1 MIDPITI
8 IGLISGIIAFV
19 DHGFKVVSGTKN
31 VRDSV
36 HGTTAE
42 VRELDLILEEVR
54 SSNNLAR
61 QQHSSGEKLSSGE
74 SNILAMV
81 EQCEKL
87 ASALRSRN

>member
-1 MIDPITI
+1 MNDPITI
-8 IGLISGIIAFV
+8 IGLVSGIITFV
-19 DHGFKVVSGTKN
+19 DYGFKVVSGTKN
-31 VRDSV
+31 LHDSV
-36 HGTTAE
+36 RGTTAE
-42 VRELDLILEEVR
+42 VHELDLILEEVR

-61 QQHSSGEKLSSGE
+61 QQHSSGQKLSSGE